1 MAEGTCVVW
10 LATAWKGHAE
20 SEPIGNHWDNQKGL
34 AQSPPASRKERMTLA
49 QFAIAR
55 TAGQLMDTADRRT
68 LTKKETRLL
77 DLLLENVERYER
89 MEMESEER

>member
-1 MAEGTCVVW
+1 MRTYVDSGV
-10 LATAWKGHAE
+10 LITAARGDAAL
-20 SEPIGNHWDNQKGL
+20 S
-34 AQSPPASRKERMTLA
+34 APAITVFA

-55 TAGQLMDTADRRT
+55 TVRQLVVTADRRT

-89 MEMESEER
+89 MEISTAKCSPTDPPALSAREPRTSSKP

>member
-1 MAEGTCVVW
+1 
-10 LATAWKGHAE
+10 
-20 SEPIGNHWDNQKGL
+20 
-34 AQSPPASRKERMTLA
+34 MTLA

-55 TAGQLMDTADRRT
+55 TVRQLVETADRRT

-89 MEMESEER
+89 MEMESDDNTGNR